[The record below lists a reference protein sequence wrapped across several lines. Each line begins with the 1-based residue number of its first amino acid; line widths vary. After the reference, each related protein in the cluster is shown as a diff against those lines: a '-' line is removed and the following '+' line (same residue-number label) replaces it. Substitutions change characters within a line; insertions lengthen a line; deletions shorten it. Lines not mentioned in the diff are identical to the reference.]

1 MSAVRCATETPV
13 PGRAGEPTPAEGTKV
28 GLDLSELLAPDLS
41 MGTLPTLPGCQD
53 IVHIS
58 EIMDTQAL

>member
-1 MSAVRCATETPV
+1 M

-28 GLDLSELLAPDLS
+28 GLELSELLAPNIS
-41 MGTLPTLPGCQD
+41 MGILPTLRGCQD
-53 IVHIS
+53 IVYIS